1 MSKIFFFLFPDL
13 FPFAVDA
20 SVFREQYQ
28 TRVAVVKSE
37 LVRYLVCNKGMVSDT
52 DEAADKVE
60 RHLQDLFWQL
70 VELRAQPHNMRMCVL
85 AHGSLDLRNIVFQY
99 DETSGRPIS
108 AKFLDFST
116 MTVSSPII
124 DISYFLHSSVLPEVA
139 AHHHSTLLTVYH
151 RSVN

>member
-1 MSKIFFFLFPDL
+1 M
-13 FPFAVDA
+13 
-20 SVFREQYQ
+20 FREQYQ

-85 AHGSLDLRNIVFQY
+85 AHGSLDLRNIGKPILYLQISHLGGDVNSNISIIQCGLEEFNKSVE
-99 DETSGRPIS
+99 DIDRTFAGR
-108 AKFLDFST
+108 
-116 MTVSSPII
+116 
-124 DISYFLHSSVLPEVA
+124 
-139 AHHHSTLLTVYH
+139 
-151 RSVN
+151 

>member
-1 MSKIFFFLFPDL
+1 M
-13 FPFAVDA
+13 
-20 SVFREQYQ
+20 FREQYQ

-85 AHGSLDLRNIVFQY
+85 AHGSLDLRNIGKTILYF
-99 DETSGRPIS
+99 RIHPIDGNYLKVS
-108 AKFLDFST
+108 KSCAFFSQ
-116 MTVSSPII
+116 
-124 DISYFLHSSVLPEVA
+124 LLP
-139 AHHHSTLLTVYH
+139 L
-151 RSVN
+151 

>member
-1 MSKIFFFLFPDL
+1 MFH
-13 FPFAVDA
+13 
-20 SVFREQYQ
+20 EQYQ

-37 LVRYLVCNKGMVSDT
+37 LVRSLVCNKGMVSDT

-99 DETSGRPIS
+99 DETTGRPIS

-151 RSVN
+151 RSVKIYYLV

>member
-1 MSKIFFFLFPDL
+1 M
-13 FPFAVDA
+13 DA

-28 TRVAVVKSE
+28 ARVAVVKSE

-85 AHGSLDLRNIVFQY
+85 AHGSLDLRNIVHLSL
-99 DETSGRPIS
+99 TSFKKP
-108 AKFLDFST
+108 L
-116 MTVSSPII
+116 
-124 DISYFLHSSVLPEVA
+124 ISYEQLFSS
-139 AHHHSTLLTVYH
+139 LT
-151 RSVN
+151 

>member
-1 MSKIFFFLFPDL
+1 MVKLTVCFCFVFSDL

-28 TRVAVVKSE
+28 ARVAVVKSE
-37 LVRYLVCNKGMVSDT
+37 LVRYLVCNKGMVSDQ

-99 DETSGRPIS
+99 DETTGRPIS

-151 RSVN
+151 R

>member
-1 MSKIFFFLFPDL
+1 M
-13 FPFAVDA
+13 
-20 SVFREQYQ
+20 FREQYQ

-85 AHGSLDLRNIVFQY
+85 AHGSLDLRNIGKPILYFQILPLGGNVSLNISIIQCGLEKSNKNVE
-99 DETSGRPIS
+99 DRDGTFAGR
-108 AKFLDFST
+108 
-116 MTVSSPII
+116 
-124 DISYFLHSSVLPEVA
+124 
-139 AHHHSTLLTVYH
+139 
-151 RSVN
+151 

>member
-1 MSKIFFFLFPDL
+1 MGLVWFHSNSTVCKKVQIPSSIFVCIMFIFLLSDL

-85 AHGSLDLRNIVFQY
+85 AHG
-99 DETSGRPIS
+99 
-108 AKFLDFST
+108 
-116 MTVSSPII
+116 
-124 DISYFLHSSVLPEVA
+124 
-139 AHHHSTLLTVYH
+139 
-151 RSVN
+151 